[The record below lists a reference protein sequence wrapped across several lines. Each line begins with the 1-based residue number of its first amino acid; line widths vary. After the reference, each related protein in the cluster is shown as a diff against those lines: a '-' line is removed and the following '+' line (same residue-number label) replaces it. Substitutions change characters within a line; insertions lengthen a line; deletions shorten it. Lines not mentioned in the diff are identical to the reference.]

1 MPPARIFL
9 HMPAPMFFGTERPR
23 AFWGL
28 LRSGLQA
35 EGITVEHALLDRATF
50 LSDIVGDGDF
60 HVVNHGNFCHSRVLN
75 AALAYVAPYWYLDT
89 QGVRAG
95 SSIGGLDFDPASVD
109 GAQAADFHRRLARRQ
124 IGART
129 SRYPQP
135 ADIADIPDLCIAVF
149 LQSEDHR
156 AVEET
161 CYLDRVAMLEALL
174 ARADPA
180 PIVVKPHPRDDRAET
195 RAWLAEIAGR
205 DARIVVADANIHDI
219 LARAAVTVTIN
230 SAVGIEGLI
239 HRVPLVLCGRTD
251 FHHIAETVT
260 TPGAMDDAIMR
271 ARATPR
277 PHAEYLW
284 WFFRRNCVAAGSPTL
299 AQDALSRIAA
309 TGFPMETLR
318 CR

>member
-9 HMPAPMFFGTERPR
+9 HLPAPMFFGTEKPR

-35 EGITVEHALLDRATF
+35 EGITVEHALLDRAAF
-50 LSDIVGDGDF
+50 LSDIDGDGDF
-60 HVVNHGNFCHSRVLN
+60 HIVNHGNFRHPRVLN
-75 AALAYVAPYWYLDT
+75 AALAYVAPYWYLDP
-89 QGVRAG
+89 QGIRAG
-95 SSIGGLDFDPASVD
+95 SSIGGRDFNPASID
-109 GAQAADFHRRLARRQ
+109 SAQAADFHRRLARRQ

-135 ADIADIPDLCIAVF
+135 ADVADIPDHCIAVF
-149 LQSEDHR
+149 LQSEAHR

-161 CYLDRVAMLEALL
+161 CHLDRTAMLDALL

-180 PIVVKPHPRDDRAET
+180 PIVVKPHPRDNSAAT
-195 RAWLAEIAGR
+195 RAWLADLSRR
-205 DARIVVADANIHDI
+205 DSRIVVADANIHDI
-219 LARAAVTVTIN
+219 LARADVTVTIN

-251 FHHIAETVT
+251 FHHIAETVIAQ
-260 TPGAMDDAIMR
+260 GGMDDAIRR
-271 ARATPR
+271 ACATPR
-277 PHAEYLW
+277 PYAEYLW
-284 WFFRRNCVAAGSPTL
+284 WFFRRNCLASGSPTL
-299 AQDALSRIAA
+299 TQDALWRIAA

-318 CR
+318 RR